1 MAVLHVCGQRAE
13 IVEWVIQGGGKM
25 VNDQAT
31 QNVHFIIECHGVT
44 WRPTDVSQSATV
56 SSHWIRFCLE
66 VNMIL
71 ILDLVKLLAAF
82 FCPLTYFILYK
93 LILNFLA

>member
-1 MAVLHVCGQRAE
+1 MAVLHVSGQRAE
-13 IVEWVIQGGGKM
+13 IVEWVIQGGGNM
-25 VNDQAT
+25 VNDQVT

-44 WRPTDVSQSATV
+44 RRPTDVSHSTTV

-71 ILDLVKLLAAF
+71 ILDLVKLFAAF
-82 FCPLTYFILYK
+82 FCPQTYFL
-93 LILNFLA
+93 L